1 MPRADGTTQFRVT
14 AANTGTTEVLAARP
28 DARLSLLLQ
37 CETELCRVTFDG
49 TTASATN
56 GLRMAVGDSV
66 FWGFQDGPPCRSAIK
81 AWSSGGTG
89 IINGVETHLG

>member
-1 MPRADGTTQFRVT
+1 MPRARGSSHFRVT
-14 AANTGTTEVLAARP
+14 AANTGTTEVVAARP
-28 DARLSLLLQ
+28 GGRLSLILQ

-66 FWGFQDGPPCRSAIK
+66 SWGFDDGVPAADAIK

-89 IINGVETHLG
+89 VINGIETHMG